1 MVALRSAART
11 ALMLLVPAAGALAG
25 PPAAPIAIL
34 GAMDTETAPVVAS
47 VSGRATASLRG
58 IPCVVGT
65 FAGRRVVVA
74 ATGVGK
80 VNAALTTTLLVER
93 YAPAAVVFTG
103 VAGGLDPE
111 LQPGDVVVA
120 ERLVHHDLL
129 RYTESG
135 AFPRIL
141 KSPSTGEPNPIE
153 FASSPPL
160 LALALDTAG
169 GLALEGLPGA
179 RPPRVR
185 FGTIATGDS
194 FIGAVAKKTQ
204 LRRDF
209 GAHACE
215 MEGAAVAQ
223 VCRELGVP
231 FLVVRGLSDRA
242 AGDAPEEARR
252 HLGVAARNAA
262 ALALA
267 VVRGLAARPALTA
280 AE

>member
-135 AFPRIL
+135 PFP
-141 KSPSTGEPNPIE
+141 
-153 FASSPPL
+153 AS
-160 LALALDTAG
+160 
-169 GLALEGLPGA
+169 
-179 RPPRVR
+179 
-185 FGTIATGDS
+185 
-194 FIGAVAKKTQ
+194 
-204 LRRDF
+204 
-209 GAHACE
+209 
-215 MEGAAVAQ
+215 
-223 VCRELGVP
+223 
-231 FLVVRGLSDRA
+231 
-242 AGDAPEEARR
+242 
-252 HLGVAARNAA
+252 
-262 ALALA
+262 
-267 VVRGLAARPALTA
+267 
-280 AE
+280 